1 MKRARSC
8 SSNNRA
14 RKAVCTVSAAALML
28 GITHAATV
36 GINFPVSY
44 SSTVGNYINYVNAP
58 AFGIPQSGWQS
69 LSPTGTGYGGATGGL
84 LYLYGI
90 NVIDTTMHAPVNTS
104 PSAVPPDAFTG
115 QFLNPLPNG
124 SLTVSWGCPTENWSG
139 FAGYDPSH
147 AAQPDPTH
155 GPGMGE
161 AEVYAGFF
169 RDGINFGPPGGPN
182 NNQPGWN
189 VDITGLKSLF
199 TNTPFVIELVAA
211 SDSMYGLT
219 NAFIVDVTG
228 NTTQSVFYP
237 NPQHYG
243 DAGDAPWYRATG
255 GGLSTATPTALNTN
269 HVYIYPNRPQHFAGP
284 THAESVNNA
293 ATLSG
298 VIITDKPVV
307 TMSPHQALVCGG
319 DTVVWS
325 GYAVGVPP
333 LAYQWRKNGVAITG
347 ATTSTLGITNVPISA
362 IGTYDLLV
370 TNLYGTALS
379 SPVTIGDEIA
389 MLRIMNLVQDSNP
402 KGPEQ
407 DGLNNGATWLASSK
421 DGASVTR
428 TGVMSFSASAT
439 NQITVA
445 GVTNFDSSTG
455 TIMFWMRSSG
465 MADPL
470 GNPPS
475 LFDRKSGTASKG
487 NGCII
492 QQNPDGSLFFE
503 AFASG
508 NEVAGVPT
516 SPVSD
521 NNWHHVAA
529 VYDQAI
535 TGSLGGLV
543 IYIDGQPAGSS
554 SLSADWSWQSGQ
566 EIELGSSHDAAS
578 YQPYN
583 GLMDDVRFYNRAL
596 TNSEILAAYG
606 GALVDTNALV
616 MQLNFTAAPGAGT
629 TLTWQAPDAVLQSA
643 DSIKG
648 PFTDVPGAVSPYN
661 VGLQQTAKYYRY
673 RRAPSIII
681 SNPYLM

>member
-1 MKRARSC
+1 
-8 SSNNRA
+8 
-14 RKAVCTVSAAALML
+14 ML

-69 LSPTGTGYGGATGGL
+69 LSPTGTGYGGTTAGL

-90 NVIDTTMHAPVNTS
+90 NEIDTTMHAPINTS
-104 PSAVPPDAFTG
+104 PAAVPPDSFPG

-124 SLTVSWGCPTENWSG
+124 SLTVSWGCPTANWSG

-182 NNQPGWN
+182 NDQPGWS

-199 TNTPFVIELVAA
+199 TNTPFAIELVAS
-211 SDSMYGLT
+211 SDSMYALT

-243 DAGDAPWYRATG
+243 DVGDAPWFRATG
-255 GGLSTATPTALNTN
+255 GGLSTATPTALNTD

-284 THAESVNNA
+284 THAQSTNNA

-298 VIITDKPVV
+298 IIITDKPVIS
-307 TMSPHQALVCGG
+307 MSPRQVLVLPG

-333 LAYQWRKNGVAITG
+333 LAYQWRKNGVPIPG
-347 ATTSTLGITNVPISA
+347 ATTSTYGITNITAASDF
-362 IGTYDLLV
+362 GTIDLRV
-370 TNLYGTALS
+370 TNLYGTAVS
-379 SPVTIGDEIA
+379 SPVTPDLS
-389 MLRIMNLVQDSNP
+389 MSRIENLVLDSNP
-402 KGPEQ
+402 KGPEH
-407 DGLNNGATWLASSK
+407 DGLNNGATWLASFT
-421 DGASVTR
+421 DVASVTR
-428 TGVMSFSASAT
+428 TGVMNFSNNVPS
-439 NQITVA
+439 QITVA
-445 GVTNFDSSTG
+445 GETNFDSTTG
-455 TIMFWMRSSG
+455 TIMFWMCSG
-465 MADPL
+465 GLANLNTNVDAT
-470 GNPPS
+470 
-475 LFDRKSGTASKG
+475 LFDRLSGTDYSG
-487 NGCII
+487 NGCVVA
-492 QQNPDGSLFFE
+492 QDNDGTVSFNNALN
-503 AFASG
+503 G
-508 NEVAGVPT
+508 VANVNIST
-516 SPVSD
+516 VSTTLSD
-521 NNWHHVAA
+521 NRWHHVALT
-529 VYDQAI
+529 YDQSGANPLI
-535 TGSLGGLV
+535 F
-543 IYIDGQPAGSS
+543 YIDGKLDTSENIGS
-554 SLSADWSWQSGQ
+554 WSWQTGQ
-566 EIELGSSHDAAS
+566 ELELGLSHDTTS
-578 YQPYN
+578 WQPYN

-596 TNSEILAAYG
+596 SSSEITLAYG

-629 TLTWQAPDAVLQSA
+629 KLTWQCPGAVLQSA
-643 DSIKG
+643 DSVNG
-648 PFTDVPGAVSPYN
+648 PYTDLPGAASPYN
-661 VGLQQTAKYYRY
+661 VSVQQAAKFYRY
-673 RRAPSIII
+673 RAQHTPVVIN